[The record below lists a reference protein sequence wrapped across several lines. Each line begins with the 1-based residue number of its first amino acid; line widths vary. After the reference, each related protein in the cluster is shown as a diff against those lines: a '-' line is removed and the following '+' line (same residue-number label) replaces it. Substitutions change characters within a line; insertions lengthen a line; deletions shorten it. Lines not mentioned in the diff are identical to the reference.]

1 MNVHSTRG
9 VVTAKGVESIVYV
22 FGKSD
27 NGFVFWSEKDW
38 AFRRWGTARGRAFL
52 LLLELVKEGE
62 HGFLEALVV
71 CQKSKKVASFVDMA
85 MHFLLKVTHVPSKTI
100 HSGGN
105 EAVLPKEGERGLSIL
120 KKVGQKG
127 RHVRLVDQA

>member
-27 NGFVFWSEKDW
+27 KGFVFWGEKDWAFGW

-52 LLLELVKEGE
+52 LLSELIEEGE

-71 CQKSKKVASFVDMA
+71 CQKSKKVASFVDMT
-85 MHFLLKVTHVPSKTI
+85 MHFLSEVAHVSANTI
-100 HSGGN
+100 HSGSD
-105 EAVLPKEGERGLSIL
+105 EAVLSKEGERGLSIL
-120 KKVGQKG
+120 KEVG
-127 RHVRLVDQA
+127 